1 MEYKSNTKELLAR
14 LALIRGLI
22 ASGVFSDALVA
33 GLNAGVGAMKRRI
46 FDQSLAADGSDLGPY
61 YSKQYIRK
69 RQKNGRQVGKKD
81 LEFEGSIRRAIEVVT
96 VSTTKA
102 EAIFTDDDS
111 ADIARWQEQQIYNL
125 RNGRPAN
132 EASGGKVPIFELNEL
147 ELEIV
152 QTTTRA
158 LLAQKFNF

>member
-96 VSTTKA
+96 VSNTKA
-102 EAIFTDDDS
+102 EALFTDDDS

-132 EASGGKVPIFELNEL
+132 EASGGKVAIFEFNEL